1 MSTVND
7 PNPPFNASRVI
18 VLSELSTREK
28 DKYYDLLLSNQTKF
42 YFDKNLNKYVGNV
55 RLLGPQGKRSDYE
68 DKKRDVIVSSLP
80 FEERLKRLQDGN
92 PISVRIQGAEKFDY
106 NEFVKFTVL
115 VASNGDVVKPKQRTL
130 SWLMRTIEELFDSR
144 FAFEK
149 IDIERDEALST
160 STSFGD
166 PNSAANA
173 GKRAAV
179 NIFPVFVIRRM
190 CTLVGLKAL
199 VDQTCWDMLYNIH
212 LYRQD
217 YLEVEL
223 FARFLKEH
231 YDYDDL
237 LFFLYVRSVISKTLN
252 INFRARWNGK
262 TDVNVNTGQIC
273 STPATLYL
281 SYRECVRIANIIY
294 GSQGNEAICKR
305 FIAMVTS
312 QLVGQVTETT
322 DSRRMDITQFLHLA
336 VIGYHYAQNM
346 MNLDNPP
353 AGPGP
358 AGGAVDETGRYV
370 SHELEMDPSGQ
381 EIEYSSNSD
390 LNPQGTYQDMAIG
403 SQANAEHQDQEM
415 YRELELEEEEA
426 RLNHEYF
433 QPNPEQ

>member
-1 MSTVND
+1 MSTTN
-7 PNPPFNASRVI
+7 PNNPHFNSTRI
-18 VLSELSTREK
+18 INLSELNTRDK
-28 DKYYDLLLSNQTKF
+28 DKYYDILLKNNTKF
-42 YFDKNLNKYVGNV
+42 YYDPELKKYVGNI
-55 RLLGPQGKRSDYE
+55 RLLGPNGKRSDYE
-68 DKKRDVIVSSLP
+68 DKKRDVIISSLP
-80 FEERLKRLQDGN
+80 FEERLKRLQNGN
-92 PISVRIQGAEKFDY
+92 PVSVRIQGAEKFDY

-115 VASNGDVVKPKQRTL
+115 VASSGDVVKPKQRTL

-149 IDIERDEALST
+149 IDIERDEGNGNGT

-179 NIFPVFVIRRM
+179 NLFPVFVIRRM

-199 VDQTCWDMLYNIH
+199 VDQTCWDILYNIH

-252 INFRARWNGK
+252 INFRSRWNGK
-262 TDVNVNTGQIC
+262 TDVNVSTGQVS
-273 STPATLYL
+273 STPGTLYL

-312 QLVGQVTETT
+312 QLVGQVTDTT

-346 MNLDNPP
+346 MNLDDT
-353 AGPGP
+353 AGRTGPGP
-358 AGGAVDETGRYV
+358 AGGATDGPGPYSDNQQSQSELDEVG
-370 SHELEMDPSGQ
+370 SG
-381 EIEYSSNSD
+381 SGSGSD
-390 LNPQGTYQDMAIG
+390 LNPQGVYQD
-403 SQANAEHQDQEM
+403 
-415 YRELELEEEEA
+415 
-426 RLNHEYF
+426 
-433 QPNPEQ
+433 